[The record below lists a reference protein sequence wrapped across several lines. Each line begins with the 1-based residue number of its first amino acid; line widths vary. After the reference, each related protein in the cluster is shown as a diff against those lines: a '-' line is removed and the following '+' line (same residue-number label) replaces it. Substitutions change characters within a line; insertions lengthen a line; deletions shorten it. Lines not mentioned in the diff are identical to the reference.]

1 MPRRYKVLDVFTR
14 EALTGN
20 PLAVVLDS
28 EGLDAAAM
36 QRIAREFNLS
46 ETVFVLPPRDANN
59 VAAVR
64 IFTPSVELPFAGH
77 PTVGTAVL
85 LGLERGHG
93 RAHQAFSLEE
103 QIGVV
108 PCEVRIA
115 SGMSGQAS
123 FTVPRLPHR
132 SGAAAD
138 AAALAAALG
147 LEAADVGCGDHV
159 PSMFSAGVG
168 FTFVPLRDLAAVAR
182 AQPRPEAWPAA
193 FGEGSHAAA
202 FVYTAGGI
210 AADASFHAR
219 MFAPTMGVRE
229 DPATGAAAAAFV
241 GVVHMFE
248 KPADGLHRYVIEQGC
263 EMGRPSR
270 IVVTMTVDRGA
281 LVNATVG
288 GDAVVVA
295 SGTLHV

>member
-1 MPRRYKVLDVFTR
+1 MPRRYRVLDVFTR

-20 PLAVVLDS
+20 PLAVVLDAD
-28 EGLDAAAM
+28 GLDTAAM

-46 ETVFVLPPRDANN
+46 ETVFVLPPQDAKNL
-59 VAAVR
+59 AAVR
-64 IFTPSVELPFAGH
+64 IFTPAVELPFAGH

-93 RAHQAFSLEE
+93 RAHQVFSLEE
-103 QIGVV
+103 GIGVV

-115 SGMSGQAS
+115 GGESGQAS

-132 SGAAAD
+132 SGAAAE

-147 LEAADVGCGDHV
+147 LEAADIGCGDHV

-168 FTFVPLRDLAAVAR
+168 FTFVPLRNLAAVAR
-182 AQPRPEAWPAA
+182 AQPRLEAWPAA
-193 FGEGSHAAA
+193 FEGSHAAA

-219 MFAPTMGVRE
+219 MFAPTMGIRE

-241 GVVHMFE
+241 GVVHMFD
-248 KPADGLHRYVIEQGC
+248 KPADGLHRYVIEQGY

-295 SGTLHV
+295 SGALYV